1 MSARTRIGVVA
12 VVASLGS
19 GACVPVAAWDR
30 GRLAHPEMSDA
41 PNQECAGFDAH
52 LTGAREAALEPSAAG
67 GGGCGC
73 N

>member
-1 MSARTRIGVVA
+1 MTRPRLLLVL
-12 VVASLGS
+12 SLALCVE
-19 GACVPVAAWDR
+19 ACVPVAAWDR
-30 GRLAHPEMSDA
+30 GRLAHPEMADA
-41 PNQECAGFDAH
+41 PNEQCAGFDGH